1 MRFLLMY
8 LLSQTQHT
16 GVCCK
21 VNVAS
26 STYEINAAHSLKVG
40 QNPERQILP
49 EVMFYRCTASMLKCF
64 FFFFHFL
71 TNWS

>member
-21 VNVAS
+21 VNVAT
-26 STYEINAAHSLKVG
+26 STYVINAAPSLKVG

-49 EVMFYRCTASMLKCF
+49 EVMFFRCTASMIKC
-64 FFFFHFL
+64 FFHFL